1 MPAKVMLLA
10 VGLGVGGTETHIFEL
25 ATRIDR
31 SRFDV
36 TVCTLKPNGR
46 IADEL
51 SARGVRV
58 VSLDGAGKWDI
69 RVLYRLWKLL
79 LTEKPDVLQA
89 FLFWSNFAARAVG
102 WVCGAFPVI
111 SSYHDEVVSE
121 SWAIRLIDR
130 LTLKWTDKIVCCSK
144 AVSRSLVTQIG
155 GTADTHTIIPFGV
168 DAGQF
173 VSALPASRQELGLR
187 SNGMVVATVCRLVEP
202 KKGLRIL
209 LEAMGRLKQEEG
221 VPPFQLLIVGDG
233 PSRSM
238 LESMQEQLGLSH
250 QVVFAGVRRDLP
262 RILAMVD
269 VFVLPSLYEG
279 FGIALLEAMAAG
291 KPVIATTVGGIPEFV
306 RSGELGLLVPPRDS
320 VRLAAAIHQLLSDP
334 TLAKTMGVNGQAY
347 VCQKYTI
354 QSVVNQHE
362 QLYER
367 CLLRRPGVSFP
378 SPARV

>member
-155 GTADTHTIIPFGV
+155 GTADTHT
-168 DAGQF
+168 
-173 VSALPASRQELGLR
+173 
-187 SNGMVVATVCRLVEP
+187 
-202 KKGLRIL
+202 
-209 LEAMGRLKQEEG
+209 
-221 VPPFQLLIVGDG
+221 
-233 PSRSM
+233 
-238 LESMQEQLGLSH
+238 
-250 QVVFAGVRRDLP
+250 
-262 RILAMVD
+262 
-269 VFVLPSLYEG
+269 
-279 FGIALLEAMAAG
+279 
-291 KPVIATTVGGIPEFV
+291 
-306 RSGELGLLVPPRDS
+306 
-320 VRLAAAIHQLLSDP
+320 
-334 TLAKTMGVNGQAY
+334 
-347 VCQKYTI
+347 
-354 QSVVNQHE
+354 
-362 QLYER
+362 
-367 CLLRRPGVSFP
+367 
-378 SPARV
+378 